1 MSRTTKQIATA
12 MGCAYIYDDYG
23 RINLRADKVPVG
35 KDIICEI
42 LPPTGTINTKLAPQA
57 KVTKEVIFAFLRH
70 IDLDFHG
77 DDAGNAIDAMLE
89 LAKEF
94 IIRLDAS
101 GEYEPQPDE
110 VTWNAVLDFLDANMA
125 GVRVTLELVPIVGD
139 CVDFDNETTTSTFA
153 QDYIRNPLNELI
165 ENAD

>member
-1 MSRTTKQIATA
+1 MSATTKAIAQA
-12 MGCAYIYDDYG
+12 MGCAYIYDDWG

-35 KDIICEI
+35 KDIICEV
-42 LPPTGTINTKLAPQA
+42 LPPTGTIDTKFAPQA
-57 KVTKEVIFAFLRH
+57 KVSKEVIFAFLRH

-77 DDAGNAIDAMLE
+77 DDAGEAIDAMLE

-101 GEYEPQPDE
+101 GEYELQENE
-110 VTWNAVLDFLDANMA
+110 VTWNAVLDFMDANLA
-125 GVRVTLELVPIVGD
+125 GVRVTLTVAPLAAA
-139 CVDFDNETTTSTFA
+139 CVDISA
-153 QDYIRNPLNELI
+153 SYVRNPLNELL